1 MRPDES
7 SRHSD
12 TPKSF
17 YQTRISV
24 HAVGCSAL
32 CHYLT
37 YPLDFCTDL
46 KLSLKVLL
54 YKLSPY
60 RDIVWWLFCFQN
72 VSSLNNFLQL
82 PLFNL
87 MARQYL

>member
-1 MRPDES
+1 MRPYES
-7 SRHSD
+7 SWHSN

-37 YPLDFCTDL
+37 YPLDFGTDL
-46 KLSLKVLL
+46 KLLL
-54 YKLSPY
+54 NGLLCKLSPY
-60 RDIVWWLFCFQN
+60 GDYCMVVTLFSEC
-72 VSSLNNFLQL
+72 
-82 PLFNL
+82 
-87 MARQYL
+87 